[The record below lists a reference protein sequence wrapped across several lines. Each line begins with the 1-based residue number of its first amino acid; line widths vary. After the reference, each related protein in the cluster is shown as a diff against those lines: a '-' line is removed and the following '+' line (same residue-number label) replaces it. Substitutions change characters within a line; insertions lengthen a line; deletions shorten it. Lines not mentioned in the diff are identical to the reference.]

1 METEEIVIREITEE
15 QMKQDNTEQENGGKN
30 MDQKK
35 LTKSQTNRMLCG
47 VCAGIAEYLGMDPTV
62 IRLVWVILTFC
73 GGSGI
78 IAYII
83 AAIIIPE
90 MQN

>member
-1 METEEIVIREITEE
+1 MEEIIVREITEE
-15 QMKQDNTEQENGGKN
+15 QAKQNNTEHENGGKN

-35 LTKSQTNRMLCG
+35 LTKSSNRMLCG
-47 VCAGIAEYLGMDPTV
+47 VCAGLAEYFGINPTV
-62 IRLVWVILTFC
+62 VRLLWVILTFC

-90 MQN
+90 V

>member
-1 METEEIVIREITEE
+1 MEEIIVTEIIDENKE
-15 QMKQDNTEQENGGKN
+15 QDKTEQKNGGN
-30 MDQKK
+30 HMDKK
-35 LTKSQTNRMLCG
+35 LTKSVNNRMLCG
-47 VCAGIAEYLGMDPTV
+47 VCAGLGEYFGIDPTV
-62 IRLVWVILTFC
+62 VRLLWVILTFC

-90 MQN
+90 M

>member
-1 METEEIVIREITEE
+1 ME
-15 QMKQDNTEQENGGKN
+15 
-30 MDQKK
+30 QKK
-35 LTKSQTNRMLCG
+35 LIKSSTNRMICG
-47 VCAGIAEYLGMDPTV
+47 VCGGIGEYLGMDPTV
-62 IRLVWVILTFC
+62 IRLLWVLLTFF

-90 MQN
+90 V

>member
-1 METEEIVIREITEE
+1 
-15 QMKQDNTEQENGGKN
+15 

-35 LTKSQTNRMLCG
+35 LTKSRVNRMICG
-47 VCAGIAEYLGMDPTV
+47 VCAGVGEYTGIDPTV
-62 IRLVWVILTFC
+62 VRLAWVLLTFL

-90 MQN
+90 A

>member
-1 METEEIVIREITEE
+1 MEEIIVREITEE
-15 QMKQDNTEQENGGKN
+15 TKQDKTEQENGGKN

-47 VCAGIAEYLGMDPTV
+47 VCAGLAEYFGIDPTV
-62 IRLVWVILTFC
+62 VRLLWVILSIC
-73 GGSGI
+73 GGSGL

-90 MQN
+90 V

>member
-1 METEEIVIREITEE
+1 
-15 QMKQDNTEQENGGKN
+15 

-35 LTKSQTNRMLCG
+35 LTKSSENRMICG
-47 VCAGIAEYLGMDPTV
+47 VCAGVGEYLGIDPTV
-62 IRLVWVILTFC
+62 VRLAWVLLTFV
-73 GGSGI
+73 GAAGI

-90 MQN
+90 A

>member
-62 IRLVWVILTFC
+62 IRLLWVILTFC

>member
-1 METEEIVIREITEE
+1 MLTL
-15 QMKQDNTEQENGGKN
+15 KQNNTEHENGGKN

-35 LTKSQTNRMLCG
+35 LTKSSNRMLCG
-47 VCAGIAEYLGMDPTV
+47 VCAGLAEYFGIDPTV
-62 IRLVWVILTFC
+62 VRLLWVILTFC

-90 MQN
+90 V